1 MIQIWDVIN
10 VDNADILGRRM
21 VKENIIISIP
31 FILVVIVNV
40 WQKKVGQDVVE
51 MMTMVDMH
59 LQIPIAIR
67 GMDGY

>member
-1 MIQIWDVIN
+1 
-10 VDNADILGRRM
+10 M
-21 VKENIIISIP
+21 VKENIIIPIR